1 MTGLTIPFVGLVKQ
15 YNNLRTEIL
24 DATDE
29 VLRSGQLMDGNF
41 TAEFEN
47 WLARRNSV
55 KYAVTCHSGTQ
66 ALEIIAAYYA
76 TERGAPNP
84 PTVLIPAV
92 TYVATA
98 NAFMRAGWAV
108 HFIDVDSYG
117 VFDMRSIP
125 DVSYQAMVLVGLYGA
140 AITHIGDTKI
150 WRQTV
155 LRDGLVIED
164 AAQHW
169 LAADGIRIGQ
179 AAAIS
184 FDPMKNLAAYGNGGA
199 VVTNDA
205 DLYRYAQA
213 WRNNGK
219 PDHHHAGTNS
229 RMSETDCAQLLVK
242 TRYIDEWQQRRA
254 KIAQFWMDKL
264 QSAAVRC
271 LINRDNWHDHSYHK
285 FVIDVEARDILQ
297 KNLAIRGIETR
308 VHYAQPLHEIDIY
321 RQWPGP
327 TFLSSASAL
336 CRRVL
341 SLPIYPELT
350 DLQVEYI
357 TDQVRDCVTSSG

>member
-1 MTGLTIPFVGLVKQ
+1 MTGLTIPFAGLSKQ
-15 YNNLRTEIL
+15 YNNLRSEIL

-47 WLARRNSV
+47 WLSKRNGT

-66 ALEIIAAYYA
+66 ALEIIATYYA

-92 TYVATA
+92 TYMATA
-98 NAFMRAGWAV
+98 NAFMRAGWDV
-108 HFIDVDSYG
+108 HFIDVDAYG
-117 VFDMRSIP
+117 IFDMRSIP

-169 LAADGIRIGQ
+169 LSGGSIRVGQ

-205 DLYRYAQA
+205 DLYRYAQSM
-213 WRNNGK
+213 RNNGK
-219 PDHHHAGTNS
+219 PYHHNAGTNS
-229 RMSETDCAQLLVK
+229 RMSEIDCAGLLVK
-242 TRYIDEWQQRRA
+242 TRHLDQWQQRRA
-254 KIAQFWMDKL
+254 KIAQFWMEKL
-264 QSAAVRC
+264 NSSAIRC
-271 LINRDNWHDHSYHK
+271 LITRDNWSDHCYHK
-285 FVIDVEARDILQ
+285 FVIDVEGRDVLQ

-327 TFLSSASAL
+327 SFLSSASAL

-357 TDQVRDCVTSSG
+357 ADQVRDCVKSLE

>member
-1 MTGLTIPFVGLVKQ
+1 MHFV
-15 YNNLRTEIL
+15 
-24 DATDE
+24 
-29 VLRSGQLMDGNF
+29 
-41 TAEFEN
+41 
-47 WLARRNSV
+47 
-55 KYAVTCHSGTQ
+55 
-66 ALEIIAAYYA
+66 
-76 TERGAPNP
+76 
-84 PTVLIPAV
+84 
-92 TYVATA
+92 
-98 NAFMRAGWAV
+98 
-108 HFIDVDSYG
+108 DVDASG
-117 VFDMRSIP
+117 IFDMRSIP

-140 AITHIGDTKI
+140 AITHIGDTKL

-169 LAADGIRIGQ
+169 LSGGAIRIGQ

-213 WRNNGK
+213 VRNNGK

-229 RMSETDCAQLLVK
+229 RMSEIDCAQLLVK
-242 TRYIDEWQQRRA
+242 TRYIDQWQQRRG

-271 LINRDNWHDHSYHK
+271 LVTKDNWHDHSFHK

-297 KNLAIRGIETR
+297 RNLAIRGIETR
-308 VHYAQPLHEIDIY
+308 VHYTQPLHEIDIY

-327 TFLSSASAL
+327 SFLSSASAL

-357 TDQVRDCVTSSG
+357 ADQVRDCVTNSGCSIMA

>member
-1 MTGLTIPFVGLVKQ
+1 MNGLKIAFTGLQKQ
-15 YNNLRTEIL
+15 YNNLRSEIL
-24 DATDE
+24 DAMDE
-29 VLRSGQLMDGNF
+29 VLRSGSIMDGNF

-47 WLARRNSV
+47 WLARRNST
-55 KYAVTCHSGTQ
+55 KYAITCHSGTQ

-76 TERGAPNP
+76 TERAAPNP

-98 NAFMRAGWAV
+98 NAFMRAGWSV
-108 HFIDVDSYG
+108 HFVDVDALG
-117 VFDMRSIP
+117 IFDMRSIP

-169 LAADGIRIGQ
+169 LAADSGRIGQ

-205 DLYRYAQA
+205 DLYRYAQCM
-213 WRNNGK
+213 RSNGK
-219 PDHHHAGTNS
+219 PNHHHAGTNS
-229 RMSETDCAQLLVK
+229 RMSEVDCATLLVK
-242 TRYIDEWQQRRA
+242 TRYIDQWQQRRG

-264 QSAAVRC
+264 QIVGVRC
-271 LINRDNWHDHSYHK
+271 LITRDNHHDHAYHK
-285 FVIDVEARDILQ
+285 FVIDVEGRDILQ

-357 TDQVRDCVTSSG
+357 ADQVRDCVTS

>member
-1 MTGLTIPFVGLVKQ
+1 MTGLKIAFTGLQKQ
-15 YNNLRTEIL
+15 YNNLRQEIL

-47 WLARRNSV
+47 WLSRRNGT

-76 TERGAPNP
+76 TQNGAPNP

-98 NAFMRAGWAV
+98 NAFMRAGWDV
-108 HFIDVDSYG
+108 HFVDVDSLG
-117 VFDMRSIP
+117 IFDMRSIP

-169 LAADGIRIGQ
+169 LAGGAIRIGQ

-205 DLYRYAQA
+205 DLYRYAQS

-219 PDHHHAGTNS
+219 PSHHDAGTNS
-229 RMSETDCAQLLVK
+229 RMSEVDCAGLLVK
-242 TRYIDEWQQRRA
+242 TRYIDDWQKRRGN
-254 KIAQFWMDKL
+254 IAQFWMDKL
-264 QSAAVRC
+264 SSAAVRC
-271 LINRDNWHDHSYHK
+271 LITRDNCHDHSYHK
-285 FVIDVEARDILQ
+285 FVIDVEGRDVLQ

-308 VHYAQPLHEIDIY
+308 IHYAQPLHEIDIY

-327 TFLSSASAL
+327 SFLSSASAL

-357 TDQVRDCVTSSG
+357 ADQVRDCVTRSG

>member
-29 VLRSGQLMDGNF
+29 VLRSGQLLDGNF

-47 WLARRNSV
+47 WLSRRNGV

-76 TERGAPNP
+76 TQSGAPNP

-98 NAFMRAGWAV
+98 NAFMRAGWDV
-108 HFIDVDSYG
+108 HFVDVDACG
-117 VFDMRSIP
+117 IFDMRSIP

-169 LAADGIRIGQ
+169 LAGGAIRIGQ

-205 DLYRYAQA
+205 DLYRYAQS

-219 PDHHHAGTNS
+219 PSHHDAGTNS
-229 RMSETDCAQLLVK
+229 RMSEVDCAALLVK

-264 QSAAVRC
+264 QIAGVRC
-271 LINRDNWHDHSYHK
+271 LITRDNHHDHSFHK
-285 FVIDVEARDILQ
+285 FVIDVEGRDILQ
-297 KNLAIRGIETR
+297 KNLGIRGIDTR

-327 TFLSSASAL
+327 SFLSSASAL

-357 TDQVRDCVTSSG
+357 ADQVRDCVTSSG